1 MNKQEN
7 TITLKEPGAYIWGW
21 VQVFVGFML
30 LAVAMMAAYTANSL
44 FTKTVSEAL
53 EVGRSQ
59 FALYITIS
67 NLMTG
72 LVAPTWGKLMKK
84 IGVKW
89 VNLAGILLLGLSF
102 IAKSFATDVIHFY
115 IIAIFRGVGYGAATN
130 LAINVLMDNWFGVK
144 KKGLAL
150 GIATAGVS
158 VGGKVFL
165 PMVSKVISTS
175 GWQAGYRTL
184 GLMILC
190 ILIPIVLLL
199 ESNNPAQ
206 KGLKRYGE
214 ADDIAKADTP
224 VVKGLTL
231 KEAQKKPVFW
241 LMLVAVFLMC
251 LANGVISNHATAH
264 LLDIGYESA
273 AAASILAN
281 ATLAVTA
288 GKIILGCVGDKT
300 NATIS
305 LTIGMVGLILAIIAL
320 LMAPVLGGAFAVVYI
335 ITYCFGMAVTMVC
348 YNLMVSNIFGRKDF
362 ARIYGYTMTA
372 LALGN
377 AIGPTLG
384 GALFDVTGNYSAA
397 WIVSAVF
404 CVIAMVVF
412 LLIGRTSYA
421 NVE

>member
-1 MNKQEN
+1 MKKQDN
-7 TITLKEPGAYIWGW
+7 AVVLKEPGAYVWGW

-44 FTKTVSEAL
+44 FTKTVSESL
-53 EVGRSQ
+53 GVGRSQ

-67 NLMTG
+67 NLVTG

-84 IGVKW
+84 VGVKW
-89 VNLAGILLLGLSF
+89 VNLAGIVLLGLSF
-102 IAKSFATDVIHFY
+102 IAKSFATSVVHFY
-115 IIAIFRGVGYGAATN
+115 IIAVFRGVGYGAATN

-158 VGGKVFL
+158 VGGKIFL
-165 PMVSKVISTS
+165 PMVSKTIAAN
-175 GWQAGYRTL
+175 GWQAGYRML

-190 ILIPIVLLL
+190 ILIPIVLFL
-199 ESNNPAQ
+199 EYDNPAM
-206 KGLKRYGE
+206 KGLKRFGE
-214 ADDIAKADTP
+214 ADDAARAAAP

-241 LMLVAVFLMC
+241 LMLAAVFLMC
-251 LANGVISNHATAH
+251 MANGVISNHATAH
-264 LLDIGYESA
+264 LLDIGYEAA

-288 GKIILGCVGDKT
+288 GKIILGWIGDKT
-300 NATIS
+300 SSAIS
-305 LTIGMVGLILAIIAL
+305 LTIGMIGLILAIIAL

-348 YNLMVSNIFGRKDF
+348 YNLMVSSIFGRKDF

-377 AIGPTLG
+377 AVGPTLG
-384 GALFDVTGNYSAA
+384 GALFDLTGNYSAA
-397 WIVSAVF
+397 WIVCAIF
-404 CVIAMVVF
+404 CVIALVIF

-421 NVE
+421 NAE

>member
-1 MNKQEN
+1 MEKHDSAV
-7 TITLKEPGAYIWGW
+7 TLKEPGSYVWGW

-53 EVGRSQ
+53 GVGRSQ

-67 NLMTG
+67 NLVTG
-72 LVAPTWGKLMKK
+72 LIAPTWGKLMKK

-89 VNLAGILLLGLSF
+89 VNLVGIVLLGLSF
-102 IAKSFATDVIHFY
+102 IAKSFATSVVHFY
-115 IIAIFRGVGYGAATN
+115 VIALFRGVGYGAATN

-165 PMVSKVISTS
+165 PMVSRTIASS
-175 GWQAGYRTL
+175 GWQAGYRML

-190 ILIPIVLLL
+190 ILIPIVLIL
-199 ESNNPAQ
+199 EYDNPAQ

-214 ADDIAKADTP
+214 ADGSAKAAVP
-224 VVKGLTL
+224 AVKGLTL

-241 LMLVAVFLMC
+241 LMLGAIFLMC

-264 LLDIGYESA
+264 LLDIGYEAA

-288 GKIILGCVGDKT
+288 GKIILGWIGDKT
-300 NATIS
+300 NATVS
-305 LTIGMVGLILAIIAL
+305 LTIGMVGLILAILAL
-320 LMAPVLGGAFAVVYI
+320 LLAPMLGGAFAVVYI
-335 ITYCFGMAVTMVC
+335 VTYCFGMAVTMVC
-348 YNLMVSNIFGRKDF
+348 YNLMVSNIFGRRDF

-377 AIGPTLG
+377 AVGPTLG
-384 GALFDVTGNYSAA
+384 GVLFDLTGNYSAA
-397 WIVSAVF
+397 WIVCAVF
-404 CVIAMVVF
+404 CAVAMVVF

-421 NVE
+421 DAE